1 VLLSLSPATGG
12 EGRGEGAHLIHFVH
26 LFHLVDLLASN
37 SLGVSMT
44 SAPHFMS
51 GMEQRVVR
59 ANGIRV
65 NCWLG
70 GNGAPVVLLH
80 GYPQTGQ
87 MWRKV
92 APRLIGEF
100 SVVCPD
106 LRGYGDSD
114 KPREGY
120 DKRTMAGDVHAL
132 MAGLGHK
139 TYAVVGHDRGARVA
153 HRLALD
159 FPEAATRLCVLD
171 IVPTHTV
178 FARTDRHLAAAYW
191 HWFYF
196 QAPDLPELMLEA
208 SAESFLR
215 YMLRALTF
223 RAGAIEE
230 PMVQE
235 YLRAFRLPGTIRAG
249 LEDYRAAATRD
260 FEDDERD
267 LSRRVRCPVLA
278 IWGEFG
284 KMHALFD
291 VLATWREKAEHVA
304 GRTLACGHF
313 IPEEA
318 PDELVAE
325 LQPFLRG

>member
-1 VLLSLSPATGG
+1 
-12 EGRGEGAHLIHFVH
+12 
-26 LFHLVDLLASN
+26 
-37 SLGVSMT
+37 M
-44 SAPHFMS
+44 HFMT
-51 GMEQRVVR
+51 GMEQLTVR
-59 ANGIRV
+59 ANGIKV
-65 NCWLG
+65 NLWAG
-70 GNGAPVVLLH
+70 GKGRPVLLLH

-92 APRLIGEF
+92 APKLLGEF

-114 KPREGY
+114 KPRDGY
-120 DKRTMAGDVHAL
+120 DKKSMAQDMHQA
-132 MAGLGHK
+132 MAALGHS

-159 FPEAATRLCVLD
+159 QPQAVTRLCVLD
-171 IVPTHTV
+171 IVPTYTV

-196 QAPDLPELMLEA
+196 QTPDLPELMI
-208 SAESFLR
+208 SAAPEPFLR
-215 YMLRALTF
+215 HMFRSLTF

-230 PMVQE
+230 AMVRE
-235 YLRAFRLPGTIRAG
+235 YLRALTLPGTIRAG

-267 LSRRVRCPVLA
+267 LKRKLACPMLA

-284 KMHALFD
+284 KMHSLFD
-291 VLATWREKAEHVA
+291 VLGTWSEKAERVEGHP
-304 GRTLACGHF
+304 LPCGHF

-318 PDELVAE
+318 PDELLAD
-325 LQPFLRG
+325 LRPFLGG